1 MCSSP
6 LFDIRQDLYT
16 HLPQGLFI
24 HLVFCSLLRAPM
36 DLSYHF
42 PFLWV
47 SAKQE
52 DIVSIS
58 KGRERRVEKTEQ
70 KES

>member
-24 HLVFCSLLRAPM
+24 HLLSAPSFFSM

-42 PFLWV
+42 PFPWV
-47 SAKQE
+47 PAKQAHA
-52 DIVSIS
+52 
-58 KGRERRVEKTEQ
+58 
-70 KES
+70 